1 MTSDSGR
8 GRSDAERG
16 PEMFAALGEEGLPRY
31 VLTPGDPD
39 RVTLMA
45 SQWEDARDIPFGR
58 GYRVAT
64 GRYRDARIGAFSSGI
79 GGPSLEVTLVQI
91 AELGA
96 DTIIR
101 VGTTGALREDIRPGD
116 LVIDE
121 AAVRLDGTSQL
132 YVRPEFPAAASYDVT
147 LALVEAAE
155 RLGVRY
161 HVGVGATAASFYTGQ
176 GRPSFGGY
184 LPAAAEAIIPELQQA
199 GVLNLEMEAA
209 TLFTLSRIFGLR
221 SGAVC
226 AVVANRVTG
235 EWQETGVENACLLAA
250 EAVAILAEWDRRK
263 VESGK
268 PHFFPGLLAN

>member
-1 MTSDSGR
+1 
-8 GRSDAERG
+8 
-16 PEMFAALGEEGLPRY
+16 MFAGLGEQGLPRY

-39 RVTLMA
+39 RVSLMA
-45 SQWEDARDIPFGR
+45 SQWDEASDIPFGR

-64 GRYRDARIGAFSSGI
+64 GTYRDARIGAFASGI

-91 AELGA
+91 AEFGA

-132 YVRPEFPAAASYDVT
+132 YARPEFPAAAAYDVT
-147 LALVEAAE
+147 AALVEAAE

-161 HVGVGATAASFYTGQ
+161 HVGVGATSASFYTGQ

-184 LPAAAEAIIPELQQA
+184 LPAFAETLIPELQAA

-209 TLFTLSRIFGLR
+209 TLFTLARIFGLR

-235 EWQETGVENACLLAA
+235 EWNEAGIPEACRVAA
-250 EAVAILAEWDRRK
+250 EAVAILAEWDGRK
-263 VESGK
+263 AASGK
-268 PHFFPGLLAN
+268 RNFYPGLLIG

>member
-1 MTSDSGR
+1 MTGER

-16 PEMFAALGEEGLPRY
+16 PEMFAELGNRGLPRY

-39 RVTLMA
+39 RVPMMA
-45 SQWEDARDIPFGR
+45 SQWDEAVDIPFGR

-64 GRYRDARIGAFSSGI
+64 GRYRDAEIGAFSSGI
-79 GGPSLEVTLVQI
+79 GGPSLEVALVQI

-96 DTIIR
+96 ETLIR
-101 VGTTGALREDIRPGD
+101 VGTTGALREEIRPGD
-116 LVIDE
+116 LVINE
-121 AAVRLDGTSQL
+121 AAVRFDGTSQL
-132 YVRPEFPAAASYDVT
+132 YARPEFPAAASYEVT

-176 GRPSFGGY
+176 GRPSFRGY
-184 LPAAAEAIIPELQQA
+184 LPAFAETLLPELQAA

-209 TLFTLSRIFGLR
+209 TLFTLARIFGLR

-235 EWQETGVENACLLAA
+235 EWEEAGIADACRVAA
-250 EAVAILAEWDRRK
+250 EAVSLLAEWDRRK
-263 VESGK
+263 TESGK
-268 PHFFPGLLAN
+268 MFYHPGL